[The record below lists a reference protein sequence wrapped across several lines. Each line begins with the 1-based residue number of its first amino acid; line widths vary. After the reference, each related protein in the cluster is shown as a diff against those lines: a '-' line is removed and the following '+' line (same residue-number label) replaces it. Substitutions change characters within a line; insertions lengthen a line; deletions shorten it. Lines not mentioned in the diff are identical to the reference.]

1 MRFLLDTSAFLW
13 FVNGDGKLS
22 EDVRGILEDPDI
34 DVNLSLVS
42 FWEIAIKANL
52 GRGLELPLPFSAFI
66 DSVLDNYNFAILQI
80 SILHLKQV
88 ADLPRFHRDPFDRLL
103 IAQSLVENIPV
114 ITNDAAFDQYA
125 IHRIW

>member
-66 DSVLDNYNFAILQI
+66 DSVLDNYNFAIRQI

-103 IAQSLVENIPV
+103 IAQSLVEKIPV

>member
-66 DSVLDNYNFAILQI
+66 DSVLDNYNFAILRI
-80 SILHLKQV
+80 SILNLKQV

-103 IAQSLVENIPV
+103 IAQSLVEKIPV

>member
-103 IAQSLVENIPV
+103 IAQSLVEKIPV

>member
-1 MRFLLDTSAFLW
+1 MSYLLDTSAFLW

-22 EDVRGILEDPDI
+22 QDIRGILEGPGI

-52 GRGLELPLPFSAFI
+52 GRGLELPLPFSEFI
-66 DSVLDNYNFAILQI
+66 DAVLDNYNFTILQI
-80 SILHLKQV
+80 SVLHLKQV

-114 ITNDAAFDQYA
+114 ITNDRAFDAYQV
-125 IHRIW
+125 RRVW

>member
-66 DSVLDNYNFAILQI
+66 DSVLDNYNFAILQV

>member
-22 EDVRGILEDPDI
+22 EDVRGILEDPGI

-103 IAQSLVENIPV
+103 IAQSLVEKIPV